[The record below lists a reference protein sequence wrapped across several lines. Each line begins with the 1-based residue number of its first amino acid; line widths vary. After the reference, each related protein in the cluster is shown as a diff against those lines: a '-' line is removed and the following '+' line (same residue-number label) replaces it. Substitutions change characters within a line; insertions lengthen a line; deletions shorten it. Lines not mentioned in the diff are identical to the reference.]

1 MKKNKEK
8 TFNVKES
15 SQLPWP
21 TEKIFVIK
29 LKVPRKSPE
38 ILELPSIVQ
47 KVFTFTK
54 KTIVT
59 PDKTSGFNIHPG
71 SHFVLA
77 PTPPTPSRDSE
88 N

>member
-1 MKKNKEK
+1 MILLKYKKNKEK
-8 TFNVKES
+8 KFDVKES

-21 TEKIFVIK
+21 TEKTFVIK

-38 ILELPSIVQ
+38 TLKLPSIVQ
-47 KVFTFTK
+47 KVFAFTK
-54 KTIVT
+54 KTFVT
-59 PDKTSGFNIHPG
+59 PDKTSGFKILPG

-77 PTPPTPSRDSE
+77 RDSE